1 MVPFFSTKMTTI
13 QNKKNFSIKKL
24 KKKYVILN
32 EETGRYLFTNE
43 SGKKIIDLL
52 DTDSQLNKLV
62 ESFSSHFEIDIKVA
76 ENDVI
81 EFVKNGEKLG
91 IFKIKNV

>member
-1 MVPFFSTKMTTI
+1 MTTI

>member
-1 MVPFFSTKMTTI
+1 MVPFFSIKMTTI
-13 QNKKNFSIKKL
+13 QNKKNYSIKKL
-24 KKKYVILN
+24 KKNYVILN

-52 DTDSQLNKLV
+52 DRDSHLNRLV
-62 ESFSSHFEIDIKVA
+62 ESFSRHFKIDIMVA
-76 ENDVI
+76 KSHVI
-81 EFVKNGEKLG
+81 EFISNGEKLG

>member
-1 MVPFFSTKMTTI
+1 MTTI

-62 ESFSSHFEIDIKVA
+62 ESFSSHFEIDIIVA

>member
-1 MVPFFSTKMTTI
+1 M
-13 QNKKNFSIKKL
+13 
-24 KKKYVILN
+24 ILN

-62 ESFSSHFEIDIKVA
+62 ESFSSHFEIDKIVA

-81 EFVKNGEKLG
+81 EFVENGEKLG